1 MNKIQ
6 ASILVIGYQ
15 KEDDRMYPH
24 LHDFLFNLRGTYEDV
39 IYAGSDDRGV
49 ALFHSDLYMRKI
61 LDLFYFHKW
70 FINRRNKIKEKNIN
84 VNKSSNRNRIVSKK
98 LNIKHFLKVGKCFM
112 RNRFTILFA
121 NVVIYFWRS
130 NKLLR
135 FLKNVQFKYDR
146 RIVIAIDHTAYYF
159 AEKCFPDKVV
169 LWSYDIIAKDAN
181 NRIKNGFLEKVVTS
195 KGNRNARA
203 LIIQDEQRKQLMEE
217 SVGASFSKT
226 IYLPVSLNDSEFCK
240 NAANDRQKKTNF
252 DVVNIIQDGAIQK
265 IRYSD
270 QIIDA
275 FQKWPVSYKL
285 HLHGMIDQEVKNQ
298 ILLSERKPTTSEL
311 MYDSDRL
318 ILFFNDYDIGFV
330 GYARKN
336 SNQNLIENA
345 SGQIVEF
352 LRLGIPVIVCGS
364 SLFND
369 FINRQNV
376 GVGVSSISE
385 VEDAIKTVVD
395 NYSSFSYNAR
405 KLYEIR
411 YNLTV
416 IFNDYLIKSFE
427 SLF

>member
-1 MNKIQ
+1 
-6 ASILVIGYQ
+6 
-15 KEDDRMYPH
+15 
-24 LHDFLFNLRGTYEDV
+24 
-39 IYAGSDDRGV
+39 
-49 ALFHSDLYMRKI
+49 
-61 LDLFYFHKW
+61 
-70 FINRRNKIKEKNIN
+70 
-84 VNKSSNRNRIVSKK
+84 
-98 LNIKHFLKVGKCFM
+98 M

-159 AEKCFPDKVV
+159 AEKCFPYKVV

-240 NAANDRQKKTNF
+240 NAANDIQKKTNF